1 MIKKYIIKKELN
13 LEFRNNTSLFLIT
26 PTMCVIIIVF
36 PILSENRFRV
46 ENDVFVI
53 VQLLFLII
61 FTTLFSIRNPLE
73 EQALIKELNF
83 GAIKKIDYFY
93 SKTISELGIF
103 YPQIILLLILFSGF
117 TNTSINNSVI
127 YIIFSVLFFCLN
139 AIMVNLF
146 FQMFT
151 SFNSRFVQFIL
162 IVPIYIGFA
171 ILIAPIWL
179 GVNQEISNI
188 YLMMF
193 LGITM
198 VIYSFTNFYLRK
210 SQRCFTDLLLY
221 GFF

>member
-1 MIKKYIIKKELN
+1 MIRKYIVKKETS

-26 PTMCVIIIVF
+26 PTMSVLIIVF

-46 ENDVFVI
+46 DNDLFLI
-53 VQLLFLII
+53 VELLFLIL
-61 FTTLFSIRNPLE
+61 FTTLFSIRNPLD
-73 EQALIKELNF
+73 EQRLIKELNF
-83 GAIKKIDYFY
+83 GSIQKTDYFY

-103 YPQIILLLILFSGF
+103 FPQIIFLLILFSGF
-117 TNTSINNSVI
+117 TNTSINNSII

-151 SFNSRFVQFIL
+151 SFSSRFVQFIL

-171 ILIAPIWL
+171 ILITPMWL

-188 YLMMF
+188 YLVML

-198 VIYSFTNFYLRK
+198 IIYSFTNFYLRR
-210 SQRCFTDLLLY
+210 SQ
-221 GFF
+221 

>member
-1 MIKKYIIKKELN
+1 MIKKFIIKKELN
-13 LEFRNNTSLFLIT
+13 LELRNNTSLFLIT
-26 PTMCVIIIVF
+26 PTMCVLIIVF

-46 ENDVFVI
+46 ENDMFVI

-73 EQALIKELNF
+73 EQTLIKELNF
-83 GAIKKIDYFY
+83 GSIKKIDYFY

-103 YPQIILLLILFSGF
+103 YPQIIFLLILFSGF
-117 TNTSINNSVI
+117 TNTSINNSII

-171 ILIAPIWL
+171 ILIAPMWL

-188 YLMMF
+188 YMMML

-198 VIYSFTNFYLRK
+198 IIYSFTNFYLRK
-210 SQRCFTDLLLY
+210 SQ
-221 GFF
+221 

>member
-1 MIKKYIIKKELN
+1 MIKKFIIKKELN
-13 LEFRNNTSLFLIT
+13 LELRNNTSLFLIT
-26 PTMCVIIIVF
+26 PTMCVLIIVF

-46 ENDVFVI
+46 ENDMFVI

-61 FTTLFSIRNPLE
+61 FTTLFSIRNPLQ
-73 EQALIKELNF
+73 EQTLIKELNF
-83 GAIKKIDYFY
+83 GSIKKIDYFY

-103 YPQIILLLILFSGF
+103 YPQIIFLLILFSGF
-117 TNTSINNSVI
+117 TNTSINNSII

-171 ILIAPIWL
+171 ILIAPMWL

-188 YLMMF
+188 YIMMF

-198 VIYSFTNFYLRK
+198 IIYSFTNFYLRK
-210 SQRCFTDLLLY
+210 SQ
-221 GFF
+221 

>member
-1 MIKKYIIKKELN
+1 MIKKFIIKKELN
-13 LEFRNNTSLFLIT
+13 LELRNNTSLFLIT
-26 PTMCVIIIVF
+26 PTMCVLIIVF

-46 ENDVFVI
+46 ENDMFVI

-73 EQALIKELNF
+73 EQTLIKELNF
-83 GAIKKIDYFY
+83 GSIKKIDYFY

-103 YPQIILLLILFSGF
+103 YPQIIFLLILFSGL
-117 TNTSINNSVI
+117 TNTSINNSII

-171 ILIAPIWL
+171 ILIAPMWL

-188 YLMMF
+188 YLLML

-198 VIYSFTNFYLRK
+198 IIYSFTNFYLRK
-210 SQRCFTDLLLY
+210 SQ
-221 GFF
+221 

>member
-1 MIKKYIIKKELN
+1 MIKKFIIKKELN
-13 LEFRNNTSLFLIT
+13 LELRNNTSLFLIT
-26 PTMCVIIIVF
+26 PTMCVLIIVF

-46 ENDVFVI
+46 ENDMFVI

-73 EQALIKELNF
+73 EQTLIKELNF
-83 GAIKKIDYFY
+83 GSIKKIDYFY

-103 YPQIILLLILFSGF
+103 YPQIIFLLILFSGF
-117 TNTSINNSVI
+117 TNTSINNSII

-146 FQMFT
+146 FQLFT
-151 SFNSRFVQFIL
+151 SSNSRFVQFIL

-171 ILIAPIWL
+171 ILIAPMWL
-179 GVNQEISNI
+179 GVNQEISKI
-188 YLMMF
+188 YLLML

-198 VIYSFTNFYLRK
+198 IIYSFTNFYLRK
-210 SQRCFTDLLLY
+210 SQ
-221 GFF
+221 

>member
-1 MIKKYIIKKELN
+1 MIKKFIIKKELN
-13 LEFRNNTSLFLIT
+13 LEIRNNTSLFLIT
-26 PTMCVIIIVF
+26 PTMCVLIIVF

-46 ENDVFVI
+46 ENDMFVI

-73 EQALIKELNF
+73 EQTLIKELNF
-83 GAIKKIDYFY
+83 GSIKKIDYFY
-93 SKTISELGIF
+93 SKTIAEFGIF

-117 TNTSINNSVI
+117 TNTSINNSI
-127 YIIFSVLFFCLN
+127 LYINFSVLFFCLN

-171 ILIAPIWL
+171 ILIAPMWL

-188 YLMMF
+188 YLLML

-198 VIYSFTNFYLRK
+198 IIYSFTNIYLRK
-210 SQRCFTDLLLY
+210 SQ
-221 GFF
+221 

>member
-1 MIKKYIIKKELN
+1 MIKKFIIKKELN
-13 LEFRNNTSLFLIT
+13 LELRNNTSLFLIT
-26 PTMCVIIIVF
+26 PTMCVLIIVF

-46 ENDVFVI
+46 ENDMFVI

-61 FTTLFSIRNPLE
+61 FTTLFSIRKPLE

-83 GAIKKIDYFY
+83 GSIKKIDYFY

-103 YPQIILLLILFSGF
+103 YPQIIFLLILFSGF
-117 TNTSINNSVI
+117 TNTSINNSII

-171 ILIAPIWL
+171 ILIAPMWL

-188 YLMMF
+188 YLLML

-198 VIYSFTNFYLRK
+198 IIYSFTNFYLRK
-210 SQRCFTDLLLY
+210 SQ
-221 GFF
+221 

>member
-1 MIKKYIIKKELN
+1 MIKKFIIKKELN
-13 LEFRNNTSLFLIT
+13 LELRNNTSLFLIT
-26 PTMCVIIIVF
+26 PTMCVLIIVF

-46 ENDVFVI
+46 ENDMFVI

-73 EQALIKELNF
+73 EQTLIKELNF
-83 GAIKKIDYFY
+83 GSIKKIDYFY

-103 YPQIILLLILFSGF
+103 YPQIIFLLILFSGF
-117 TNTSINNSVI
+117 TNTSINNSII

-179 GVNQEISNI
+179 GVNREISNI
-188 YLMMF
+188 YLLMF

-198 VIYSFTNFYLRK
+198 IICSFTNFYLRK
-210 SQRCFTDLLLY
+210 SQ
-221 GFF
+221 

>member
-1 MIKKYIIKKELN
+1 MIKKFIIKKELN
-13 LEFRNNTSLFLIT
+13 LELRNNTSLFLIT
-26 PTMCVIIIVF
+26 PTMCVLIIVF

-46 ENDVFVI
+46 ENDMFVI

-73 EQALIKELNF
+73 EQTLIKELNF
-83 GAIKKIDYFY
+83 GSIKKIDYFY

-103 YPQIILLLILFSGF
+103 YPQIIFLLILFSGF
-117 TNTSINNSVI
+117 TNTSINNSII

-171 ILIAPIWL
+171 ILIAPMWL
-179 GVNQEISNI
+179 GVNQDISNI
-188 YLMMF
+188 YLVML

-198 VIYSFTNFYLRK
+198 IIYSFTNFYLRR
-210 SQRCFTDLLLY
+210 SQ
-221 GFF
+221 

>member
-1 MIKKYIIKKELN
+1 MIKKFIIKKELN
-13 LEFRNNTSLFLIT
+13 LELRNNTSLFLIT
-26 PTMCVIIIVF
+26 PTMCVLIIVF

-46 ENDVFVI
+46 ENDMFVI

-61 FTTLFSIRNPLE
+61 FTTLFSIRNPME
-73 EQALIKELNF
+73 EQTLIKELNF
-83 GAIKKIDYFY
+83 GSIKKIDYFY

-103 YPQIILLLILFSGF
+103 YPQIIFLLILFSGF
-117 TNTSINNSVI
+117 TNTSINNSII

-171 ILIAPIWL
+171 ILIAPMWL

-188 YLMMF
+188 YLLML

-198 VIYSFTNFYLRK
+198 IIYSFTNFYLRK
-210 SQRCFTDLLLY
+210 SQ
-221 GFF
+221 

>member
-1 MIKKYIIKKELN
+1 MIKKYIIKKEFN

-26 PTMCVIIIVF
+26 PTMSVLIIVF

-46 ENDVFVI
+46 ENDIFVI

-61 FTTLFSIRNPLE
+61 FTTLFSIRNPME

-83 GAIKKIDYFY
+83 GTIKKIDYFY
-93 SKTISELGIF
+93 SKTVAELGIF

-117 TNTSINNSVI
+117 TNTSINNSII

-188 YLMMF
+188 YLLMF

-198 VIYSFTNFYLRK
+198 IIYSFTNFYTRK
-210 SQRCFTDLLLY
+210 S
-221 GFF
+221 

>member
-1 MIKKYIIKKELN
+1 MIKKFIIKKELN
-13 LEFRNNTSLFLIT
+13 LELRNNTSLFLIT
-26 PTMCVIIIVF
+26 PTMCVLIIVF

-46 ENDVFVI
+46 ENDMFVI

-73 EQALIKELNF
+73 EQTLIKELNF
-83 GAIKKIDYFY
+83 GSIKKVDYFY

-103 YPQIILLLILFSGF
+103 YPQIIFLLILFSGF
-117 TNTSINNSVI
+117 TNTSINNSII

-171 ILIAPIWL
+171 ILIAPMWL

-188 YLMMF
+188 YLMML

-198 VIYSFTNFYLRK
+198 IIYSFTNFYLRK
-210 SQRCFTDLLLY
+210 SQ
-221 GFF
+221 

>member
-1 MIKKYIIKKELN
+1 MIKKFIIKKELN
-13 LEFRNNTSLFLIT
+13 LELRNNTSLFLIT
-26 PTMCVIIIVF
+26 PTMCVLIIVF

-46 ENDVFVI
+46 ENDMFVI

-73 EQALIKELNF
+73 EQTLIKELNF
-83 GAIKKIDYFY
+83 GSIKKIDYFY

-103 YPQIILLLILFSGF
+103 YPQIIFLLILFSGF
-117 TNTSINNSVI
+117 TNTSINNSII

-146 FQMFT
+146 FQIFT

-171 ILIAPIWL
+171 ILIAPMWL

-188 YLMMF
+188 YLLML

-198 VIYSFTNFYLRK
+198 IIYSFTNFYLRK
-210 SQRCFTDLLLY
+210 SQ
-221 GFF
+221 

>member
-1 MIKKYIIKKELN
+1 MIKKFIIKKELN
-13 LEFRNNTSLFLIT
+13 LELRNNTSLFLIT
-26 PTMCVIIIVF
+26 PAMCVLIIVF

-46 ENDVFVI
+46 ENDMFVI

-73 EQALIKELNF
+73 EQTLIKELNF
-83 GAIKKIDYFY
+83 GSIKKIDYFY
-93 SKTISELGIF
+93 SKTFSELGIF
-103 YPQIILLLILFSGF
+103 YPQIIFLLILFSGF
-117 TNTSINNSVI
+117 KNTSINNSII

-171 ILIAPIWL
+171 ILIAPMWL

-188 YLMMF
+188 YLLML

-198 VIYSFTNFYLRK
+198 IIYSFTNFYLRK
-210 SQRCFTDLLLY
+210 SQ
-221 GFF
+221 

>member
-1 MIKKYIIKKELN
+1 MIKKFIIKKELN
-13 LEFRNNTSLFLIT
+13 LELRNNTSLFLIT
-26 PTMCVIIIVF
+26 PTMCVLIIVF

-46 ENDVFVI
+46 ENDMFVI

-73 EQALIKELNF
+73 EQTLIKELNF
-83 GAIKKIDYFY
+83 GSIKKIDYFY

-103 YPQIILLLILFSGF
+103 YPQIIFLLILFSGF
-117 TNTSINNSVI
+117 TNTSINNSII

-171 ILIAPIWL
+171 ILIAPMWL

-188 YLMMF
+188 YLIML

-198 VIYSFTNFYLRK
+198 IIYSFTNFYLRK
-210 SQRCFTDLLLY
+210 SQ
-221 GFF
+221 

>member
-1 MIKKYIIKKELN
+1 MIKKFIIKKELN
-13 LEFRNNTSLFLIT
+13 LELRNNTSLFLIT
-26 PTMCVIIIVF
+26 PTMCVLIIVF

-46 ENDVFVI
+46 ENDMFVI

-73 EQALIKELNF
+73 EQTLIKELNF
-83 GAIKKIDYFY
+83 GSIKKIDYFY
-93 SKTISELGIF
+93 SKTIAEFGIF

-117 TNTSINNSVI
+117 TNTSINNSI
-127 YIIFSVLFFCLN
+127 LYINFSVLFFCLN

-171 ILIAPIWL
+171 ILIAPMWL

-188 YLMMF
+188 YLLIL

-198 VIYSFTNFYLRK
+198 IIYSFTNIYLRK
-210 SQRCFTDLLLY
+210 SQ
-221 GFF
+221 

>member
-1 MIKKYIIKKELN
+1 MIKKFIIKKELN
-13 LEFRNNTSLFLIT
+13 LELRNNTSLFLIT
-26 PTMCVIIIVF
+26 PTMCVLIIVF

-46 ENDVFVI
+46 ENDMFVI

-61 FTTLFSIRNPLE
+61 FTTLFYIRNPLE
-73 EQALIKELNF
+73 EQTLIKELNF
-83 GAIKKIDYFY
+83 GSIKKIDYFY

-117 TNTSINNSVI
+117 TNTSINNSII

-171 ILIAPIWL
+171 ILIAPMWL

-188 YLMMF
+188 YLLML

-198 VIYSFTNFYLRK
+198 IIYSFTNFYLRK
-210 SQRCFTDLLLY
+210 SQ
-221 GFF
+221 

>member
-1 MIKKYIIKKELN
+1 MIEKYIIKKELN

-26 PTMCVIIIVF
+26 PTMCVLIIVF

-46 ENDVFVI
+46 ENDMFVI

-73 EQALIKELNF
+73 EQTLIKELNF
-83 GAIKKIDYFY
+83 GSIKKIDYFY
-93 SKTISELGIF
+93 SKTVSELGIF
-103 YPQIILLLILFSGF
+103 YPQIIFLLILFSGF
-117 TNTSINNSVI
+117 TNTSINNSII

-171 ILIAPIWL
+171 ILIAPMWL

-188 YLMMF
+188 YLLML

-198 VIYSFTNFYLRK
+198 IIYSFTNFYLRK
-210 SQRCFTDLLLY
+210 SQ
-221 GFF
+221 

>member
-1 MIKKYIIKKELN
+1 MIKKFIIKKELN
-13 LEFRNNTSLFLIT
+13 LELRNNTSLFLIT
-26 PTMCVIIIVF
+26 PTMCVLIIVF

-46 ENDVFVI
+46 ENDMFVI

-73 EQALIKELNF
+73 EQTLIKELNF
-83 GAIKKIDYFY
+83 GSIKKIDYFY

-103 YPQIILLLILFSGF
+103 YPQIIFLLILFSGF
-117 TNTSINNSVI
+117 TNTSINNSII

-139 AIMVNLF
+139 ASMVNLF

-151 SFNSRFVQFIL
+151 SFSSRFVQFIL

-171 ILIAPIWL
+171 ILIAPMWL

-188 YLMMF
+188 YLLML

-198 VIYSFTNFYLRK
+198 IIYSFTNFYLRK
-210 SQRCFTDLLLY
+210 SQ
-221 GFF
+221 

>member
-53 VQLLFLII
+53 VHLLFLII

-188 YLMMF
+188 YLLML

-198 VIYSFTNFYLRK
+198 IIYAFTNFYLRK
-210 SQRCFTDLLLY
+210 SQ
-221 GFF
+221 

>member
-1 MIKKYIIKKELN
+1 MIKKFIIKKELN
-13 LEFRNNTSLFLIT
+13 LELRNNTSLFLIT
-26 PTMCVIIIVF
+26 PTMCVLIIVF
-36 PILSENRFRV
+36 PILSENRFRI
-46 ENDVFVI
+46 ENDMFVI

-61 FTTLFSIRNPLE
+61 FSTLFSIRNPLE
-73 EQALIKELNF
+73 EQTLIKELNF
-83 GAIKKIDYFY
+83 GSIKKIDYFY

-103 YPQIILLLILFSGF
+103 YPQIIFLLILFSGF

-171 ILIAPIWL
+171 ILIAPMWL

-188 YLMMF
+188 YLLML

-198 VIYSFTNFYLRK
+198 IIYSFTNFYLRK
-210 SQRCFTDLLLY
+210 SQ
-221 GFF
+221 

>member
-1 MIKKYIIKKELN
+1 MIKKFIIKKELN
-13 LEFRNNTSLFLIT
+13 LELRNNTSLFLIT
-26 PTMCVIIIVF
+26 PTMCVLIIVF

-46 ENDVFVI
+46 ENDMFII

-61 FTTLFSIRNPLE
+61 FTTLFSIRNPME

-83 GAIKKIDYFY
+83 GTIKKIDYFY
-93 SKTISELGIF
+93 SKTVAELGIF

-117 TNTSINNSVI
+117 TNTSINNSII

-188 YLMMF
+188 YIMMF

-210 SQRCFTDLLLY
+210 SQ
-221 GFF
+221 

>member
-1 MIKKYIIKKELN
+1 MIKKFIIKKELN
-13 LEFRNNTSLFLIT
+13 LELRNNTSLFLIT
-26 PTMCVIIIVF
+26 PTMCVLIIVF

-46 ENDVFVI
+46 ENDLFVI

-73 EQALIKELNF
+73 EQTLIKELNF
-83 GAIKKIDYFY
+83 GSINKIDYFY

-103 YPQIILLLILFSGF
+103 YPQIIFLLILFSGF
-117 TNTSINNSVI
+117 TNTSINNSII

-171 ILIAPIWL
+171 ILIAPMWL

-188 YLMMF
+188 YLLML

-198 VIYSFTNFYLRK
+198 IIYSFTNFYLRK
-210 SQRCFTDLLLY
+210 SQ
-221 GFF
+221 

>member
-26 PTMCVIIIVF
+26 PTMCVLIIIF

-46 ENDVFVI
+46 ENDIFVI

-61 FTTLFSIRNPLE
+61 FTTLFSIRDPLE

-83 GAIKKIDYFY
+83 GTIKKIDYFY
-93 SKTISELGIF
+93 SKTISEFGIF
-103 YPQIILLLILFSGF
+103 YPQILLLLILFSGF
-117 TNTSINNSVI
+117 TNTSINNSII

-179 GVNQEISNI
+179 GVNQEISSI
-188 YLMMF
+188 YLLML

-198 VIYSFTNFYLRK
+198 IIYAFTNFYIRK
-210 SQRCFTDLLLY
+210 SQ
-221 GFF
+221 

>member
-1 MIKKYIIKKELN
+1 MIKKFIIKKELN
-13 LEFRNNTSLFLIT
+13 LELRNNTSLFLIT
-26 PTMCVIIIVF
+26 PTMCVLIIVF

-46 ENDVFVI
+46 ENDMFVI

-73 EQALIKELNF
+73 EQTLIKELNF
-83 GAIKKIDYFY
+83 GSIKKIDYFY

-103 YPQIILLLILFSGF
+103 YPQIIFLLILFSGF
-117 TNTSINNSVI
+117 TNTSINNSII

-171 ILIAPIWL
+171 ILIAPMWL

-188 YLMMF
+188 YLLML

-210 SQRCFTDLLLY
+210 SQ
-221 GFF
+221 

>member
-1 MIKKYIIKKELN
+1 MIKKFIIKKELI
-13 LEFRNNTSLFLIT
+13 LELRNNTSLFLIT
-26 PTMCVIIIVF
+26 PTMCVLIIVF

-46 ENDVFVI
+46 ENDMFVI

-73 EQALIKELNF
+73 EQTLIKELNF
-83 GAIKKIDYFY
+83 GSIKKIDYFY

-103 YPQIILLLILFSGF
+103 YPQIIFLLILFSGF
-117 TNTSINNSVI
+117 TNTSINNSII

-171 ILIAPIWL
+171 ILIAPMWL

-188 YLMMF
+188 YLLMF

-198 VIYSFTNFYLRK
+198 IIYSFTNFYLRK
-210 SQRCFTDLLLY
+210 SQ
-221 GFF
+221 

>member
-1 MIKKYIIKKELN
+1 MIKKFIIKKELN
-13 LEFRNNTSLFLIT
+13 LELRNNTSLFLIT
-26 PTMCVIIIVF
+26 PTMCVLIIVF

-46 ENDVFVI
+46 ENDMFVI

-73 EQALIKELNF
+73 EQTLIKELNF
-83 GAIKKIDYFY
+83 GSIKKIDYFY

-103 YPQIILLLILFSGF
+103 YPQIIFLLILFSGF
-117 TNTSINNSVI
+117 TNTYINNSII

-171 ILIAPIWL
+171 ILIAPMWL

-188 YLMMF
+188 YLMML

-198 VIYSFTNFYLRK
+198 IIYSFTNFYLRK
-210 SQRCFTDLLLY
+210 SQ
-221 GFF
+221 

>member
-26 PTMCVIIIVF
+26 PTMCVLIIVF

-46 ENDVFVI
+46 ENDIFVI

-83 GAIKKIDYFY
+83 GTIKKIDYFY
-93 SKTISELGIF
+93 SKTISEFGIF
-103 YPQIILLLILFSGF
+103 YPQILLLLILFSGF
-117 TNTSINNSVI
+117 TNTSINNSII

-188 YLMMF
+188 YLLML

-198 VIYSFTNFYLRK
+198 IIYAFTNFYIRK
-210 SQRCFTDLLLY
+210 SQ
-221 GFF
+221 

>member
-13 LEFRNNTSLFLIT
+13 LELRNNTSLFLIT
-26 PTMCVIIIVF
+26 PTMCVLIIVF

-46 ENDVFVI
+46 ENDMFVI

-73 EQALIKELNF
+73 EQTLIKELNF
-83 GAIKKIDYFY
+83 GSIKKIDYFY

-103 YPQIILLLILFSGF
+103 YPQIIFLLILFSGF
-117 TNTSINNSVI
+117 TNTSINNSII

-171 ILIAPIWL
+171 ILIAPMWL

-188 YLMMF
+188 YLLML

-198 VIYSFTNFYLRK
+198 IIYSFTNFYLRK
-210 SQRCFTDLLLY
+210 SQ
-221 GFF
+221 

>member
-83 GAIKKIDYFY
+83 GTIKKIDYFY
-93 SKTISELGIF
+93 SKTISEFGIF

-117 TNTSINNSVI
+117 TNTSINNSII

-188 YLMMF
+188 YLLML

-198 VIYSFTNFYLRK
+198 IIYSLTNFYLRK
-210 SQRCFTDLLLY
+210 SQ
-221 GFF
+221 

>member
-26 PTMCVIIIVF
+26 PTMCVLIIIF

-46 ENDVFVI
+46 ENDLFVI

-83 GAIKKIDYFY
+83 GTIKKIDYFY
-93 SKTISELGIF
+93 SKTISEFGIF
-103 YPQIILLLILFSGF
+103 YPQILLLLILFSGF
-117 TNTSINNSVI
+117 TNTSINNSII
-127 YIIFSVLFFCLN
+127 YIIFSVFFFCLN

-179 GVNQEISNI
+179 GVNLEISNI
-188 YLMMF
+188 YLLML

-198 VIYSFTNFYLRK
+198 IIYAFTNFYIRK
-210 SQRCFTDLLLY
+210 SQ
-221 GFF
+221 

>member
-1 MIKKYIIKKELN
+1 MIKKFIIKKELN
-13 LEFRNNTSLFLIT
+13 LELRNNTSLFLIT
-26 PTMCVIIIVF
+26 PTMCVLIIVF

-46 ENDVFVI
+46 ENDMFVI

-61 FTTLFSIRNPLE
+61 FSTLFSIRNPLE
-73 EQALIKELNF
+73 EQTLIKELNF
-83 GAIKKIDYFY
+83 GSIKKIDYFY

-103 YPQIILLLILFSGF
+103 YPQIIFLLILFSGF

-171 ILIAPIWL
+171 ILIAPMWL

-188 YLMMF
+188 YIMMF

-198 VIYSFTNFYLRK
+198 IIYSFTNFYLRK
-210 SQRCFTDLLLY
+210 SQ
-221 GFF
+221 

>member
-117 TNTSINNSVI
+117 TNTSIKNSVI
-127 YIIFSVLFFCLN
+127 YIILSVLFFCLN

-188 YLMMF
+188 YIMMF

-210 SQRCFTDLLLY
+210 SQ
-221 GFF
+221 

>member
-1 MIKKYIIKKELN
+1 MIKKFIIKKELN
-13 LEFRNNTSLFLIT
+13 LELRNNTSLFLIT
-26 PTMCVIIIVF
+26 PTMCVLIIVF

-46 ENDVFVI
+46 ENDMFVI

-61 FTTLFSIRNPLE
+61 FTTLFSIRNPLV
-73 EQALIKELNF
+73 EQTLIKELNF
-83 GAIKKIDYFY
+83 GSIKKIDYFY

-103 YPQIILLLILFSGF
+103 YPQIIFLLILFSGF

-171 ILIAPIWL
+171 ILIAPMWL

-188 YLMMF
+188 YLLML

-198 VIYSFTNFYLRK
+198 IIYSFTNFYLRK
-210 SQRCFTDLLLY
+210 SQ
-221 GFF
+221 

>member
-1 MIKKYIIKKELN
+1 MIKKFIIKKELN
-13 LEFRNNTSLFLIT
+13 LELRNNTSLFLIT
-26 PTMCVIIIVF
+26 PTMCVLIIVF

-46 ENDVFVI
+46 ENDMFVI

-73 EQALIKELNF
+73 EQTLIKELNF
-83 GAIKKIDYFY
+83 GSIKKIDYFY

-103 YPQIILLLILFSGF
+103 YPQIIFLLILFSGF
-117 TNTSINNSVI
+117 TNTSINNSII

-162 IVPIYIGFA
+162 IVPIYIGSA
-171 ILIAPIWL
+171 ILIAPMWL
-179 GVNQEISNI
+179 GVNQEISKI
-188 YLMMF
+188 YLLML

-198 VIYSFTNFYLRK
+198 IIYSFTNFYLRK
-210 SQRCFTDLLLY
+210 SQ
-221 GFF
+221 

>member
-26 PTMCVIIIVF
+26 PTMCVLIIVF

-46 ENDVFVI
+46 ENDIFVI

-83 GAIKKIDYFY
+83 GTIKKIDYFY

-188 YLMMF
+188 YLLML

-198 VIYSFTNFYLRK
+198 IIYSFTNFYLRK
-210 SQRCFTDLLLY
+210 SQ
-221 GFF
+221 